1 MAERVTDFFGIE
13 LGFFDKVTKD
23 MKTLEAGSLKIVQNI
38 ENAFK
43 RINTKINIPSMPRPN
58 GGGTGGNKK
67 NFSDRAYA
75 AANSAMLNRLMNHSD
90 ERVRQFAAQ
99 TRQHIFAAGET
110 ANRTG
115 DGSAF
120 RRSMIDT
127 ANNVRNFSRTLNA
140 ASSGASRGLT
150 KFQSGLNSAHGGL
163 MKIVAAGYMLH
174 RAVDMIHE
182 AIERGTERQRGV
194 ISMQSAY
201 TKPGEADAQMKAVK
215 ELSDKYG
222 TPLAEAMQQSAALK
236 NTLPGDISDAVIA
249 AFHEGSTV
257 LARTTGMS
265 DDQTRRMSIAIEKL
279 SASGKNIGRSW
290 NSLILNAP
298 ALLAKMAKAKGF
310 QNTTDLRDYFKKQ
323 GGQASAR
330 EIIDFIDKY
339 PQLMAGNGQTNAQ
352 NVQGLLQTKLSQST
366 NAVTDAMDLFTKGAT
381 KGLGYLSD
389 SIVQFVKDNG
399 WSFTTLGNMVGG
411 ISEAFGRGIRHLDR
425 FFLQLY
431 NYYLSFR
438 IWYNDLDGATKK
450 LVDNIGKYS
459 ADIVAVMMGAGG
471 LLAVLGLL
479 KTAFWVLWSPVKAL
493 GTLLKFLVPAGE
505 ATAAVAGGEAVAA
518 GAAVTGGEL
527 AAGSVLMAMGGA
539 EVLAA
544 IAVAALAAYGLS
556 KLWDALKPSY
566 DQKDLDKSGQYY
578 HNTLVG
584 NGIDAIRNG
593 WNKLTSS
600 DTFQSLQKYD
610 KQNMMS
616 TSSYTYG
623 APNGM
628 APQAQRVEVT
638 VKTTPVEI
646 NVAATTPE
654 GLKQQIEHTAKDIFD
669 EAHQAVTF
677 NTASLIHFPR

>member
-1 MAERVTDFFGIE
+1 MADQVVDFFGIE
-13 LGFFDKVTKD
+13 LGLIDKVTKD
-23 MKTLEAGSLKIVQNI
+23 LKKVEATSLKIAQNI

-43 RINTKINIPSMPRPN
+43 RIQTKITPPNMPRPN
-58 GGGTGGNKK
+58 GGGNKQ
-67 NFSDRAYA
+67 NYSDRAYA

-110 ANRTG
+110 ATRTG

-127 ANNVRNFSRTLNA
+127 ANNVRNFSRTLNT
-140 ASSGASRGLT
+140 ASAGASRGLT
-150 KFQSGLNSAHGGL
+150 KFQSGLGSAHNGL
-163 MKIVAAGYMLH
+163 LKIAAAGYAIH
-174 RAVDMIHE
+174 RAVDYIHQ
-182 AIERGTERQRGV
+182 AIERGVERQRGV
-194 ISMQSAY
+194 LSMQAAY

-298 ALLAKMAKAKGF
+298 ALLSKMAKAKGF
-310 QNTTDLRDYFKKQ
+310 QNTTDLRDYFKQK

-330 EIIDFIDKY
+330 EIIAYINKY
-339 PQLMAGNGQTNAQ
+339 PQLLAGNGKTNAQ
-352 NVQGLLQTKLSQST
+352 NVQTSLQTKLSQAT
-366 NAVTDAMDLFTKGAT
+366 NATTDAMDLFTKGAT
-381 KGLGYLSD
+381 DGLGYLVN

-399 WSFTTLGNMVGG
+399 WAFTTLGKMVGG

-425 FFLQLY
+425 FFLELY
-431 NYYLSFR
+431 NYYLGFR
-438 IWYNDLDGATKK
+438 IWYNNLDGATKT
-450 LVDNIGKYS
+450 LVDNFSKYA
-459 ADIVAVMMGAGG
+459 ADIVAAMMGAGG

-493 GTLLKFLVPAGE
+493 GGLLKFLVPAGE
-505 ATAAVAGGEAVAA
+505 AGAAVAGSEAAVAT

-527 AAGSVLMAMGGA
+527 AAGSVLAAMGGA

-544 IAVAALAAYGLS
+544 IAVAALTAYGLG

-566 DQKDLDKSGQYY
+566 DKKDLDSSGQYY
-578 HNTLVG
+578 HNTLAG
-584 NGIDAIRNG
+584 NAIDGARNA
-593 WNKLTSS
+593 WNKITSS
-600 DTFQSLQKYD
+600 DTFQGLQKYD

-616 TSSYTYG
+616 TNSYSYG

-628 APQAQRVEVT
+628 APQVQKVEVT
-638 VKTTPVEI
+638 VKTSPVEI

-654 GLKQQIEHTAKDIFD
+654 GLKQQIAHTAKDIFD

-677 NTASLIHFPR
+677 NTASLMALPR